1 MKIQERIRRFALL
14 AVAVSAVPFVK
25 ANEWHVDAS
34 ASAGGDGSVGAP
46 YATIQAAIDAESTQA
61 GDTILVAPGVYDA
74 GDTVGY
80 ASGTCSQRT
89 RVHLTKRLTLKST
102 GGRDV
107 THIVGEIGAGEADSD
122 GSGGSVQCVY
132 VDADALGSVI
142 EGFTLRDGAA
152 AKNSR
157 GGGAVSASVNNQASG
172 RNGFGTDIFVLAYCS
187 VSNCVSS
194 YGSVRGGLSVATL
207 FKRNGG
213 ENAAAVYGGALYNCI
228 VAESVSGAALADCGP
243 IVNSTSVN
251 NYGGA
256 GIISY
261 SPHDLTKGNIGCYWN
276 FAAYGSK
283 TISQDPY
290 GFFDTAL
297 TDGSSHDPS
306 SSDVEV
312 AVRATEDGYRKL
324 VMSAM
329 TGDYRPVAGGR
340 LAGHGKRECL
350 SFAFIP
356 EDYRMRDFNG
366 DPIAEDAPVPI
377 GALLPEGVPASAG
390 LCLSS
395 PMRLN
400 GGDSAYAYH
409 CHYTDVWPRQAYVTA
424 RDADAATFIGVGTA
438 PFDGVG
444 SCVYFKGK
452 YDGVWLTLPPLTTTT
467 NEVPLTELMVSIYQ
481 AKAETWVDCNTN
493 YDGTADG
500 TAAKP
505 YKTIQDAVNAASTD
519 SGTYTWIHVR
529 PGVYDEGG
537 NSDRGYAARVSIP
550 GSKHV
555 YIESTD
561 GAAVTS
567 IVGAPDPDYL
577 EAETHPGC
585 GGKACRCVGVGGSS
599 FLGLCGFT
607 FTQGYSGSD
616 GRGGNIDGGAIVFAS
631 PYHQVLDSVFTD
643 NHAQRDSCIN
653 NGWAIRCLFK
663 QNVSVRG
670 VVAFGNASSCVF
682 VDNGRAG
689 DMNIALYSGANAN
702 NITVYE
708 PFRQHESYLG
718 YFNNNNAQPINS
730 CFLYGGRLDTP
741 HYAGGCHFA
750 GCVGWGCQQY
760 GNFSSEQELRQVDPR
775 LVSPERGNLRPLA
788 NSPLLNGGTMTYGG
802 FGAGRYVKFTVG
814 DFENRP
820 VIGEDGSIAVG
831 AYAVA
836 REGETLYVN
845 ANGGNDEMDGRTP
858 ETAMETLSA
867 AMEKA
872 FGGDTVVA
880 LPGTYAKGE
889 GLHAG
894 AVMPSAKVVGSD
906 VPKIRSRVVVPA
918 GVTLESRDGAE
929 VTFVEGAAATEP
941 DAYGRGADAMRGV
954 FLEEGAVLRGF
965 TVRKGRANADDD
977 YYYDDA
983 LGGGVLGRSIAGCL
997 VEDCVLTDNCAP
1009 CGGAGSYVTFR
1020 RCRILQNRAP
1030 HYGSASRHGA
1040 FEGCYVAGN
1049 LGRWVVDV
1057 FSNVINCTFAGN
1069 TLDGSTSTILF
1080 TNGDAGGQ
1088 IVNVVCIGKTSDN
1101 VAGCANSDFRNCV
1114 FPSNMVITHN
1124 KTFDRINQDYTGDE
1138 LAAMF
1143 KDGVPISL
1151 DVPTVDKGYSVDG
1164 ADDRDIVGNPRVMNG
1179 QIDIGA
1185 FEVDWRPAYA
1195 ATITA
1200 KKAVVTDVSSG
1211 VKLTDGHA
1219 MLHDGDFLSLDW
1231 TSRPLPER
1239 DWVIRPVLTGEGV
1252 LTVLLNGK
1260 VLAALSSGDEVRF
1273 CNTLPVNSL
1282 TFSYVGDGSAYV
1294 DALQHMAGMLLMV
1307 R

>member
-1 MKIQERIRRFALL
+1 MKAQKVVRRLALL
-14 AVAVSAVPFVK
+14 AVVFFSASPVL
-25 ANEWHVDAS
+25 AAEWHVDAS
-34 ASAGGDGSVGAP
+34 ASAGGDGSASAP

-61 GDTILVAPGVYDA
+61 DDTILVAPGVYDT

-80 ASGTCSQRT
+80 SSGTCSQRT

-102 GGRDV
+102 EGRDV
-107 THIVGEIGAGEADSD
+107 THIVGEIGAGEADTD

-132 VDADALGSVI
+132 VSADALGSVI

-157 GGGAVSASVNNQASG
+157 GGGAVAASANNTSSG
-172 RNGFGTDIFVLAYCS
+172 KNGFGTDIFVLAYCS

-297 TDGSSHDPS
+297 TDGSSHDSS

-467 NEVPLTELMVSIYQ
+467 NEVPLTELMVSVYQ
-481 AKAETWVDCNTN
+481 AKAEKWVDCNTN
-493 YDGTADG
+493 YDG

-577 EAETHPGC
+577 EAETYPGC

-616 GRGGNIDGGAIVFAS
+616 GRGGNIDGGAIVFGS

-689 DMNIALYSGANAN
+689 DMNIALYSGASAN

-708 PFRQHESYLG
+708 PFRQHASGVG

-788 NSPLLNGGTMTYGG
+788 NSPLLNGGTMTYDG

-820 VIGEDGSIAVG
+820 VVASDGSVAVG

-836 REGETLYVN
+836 REGVTLYVN
-845 ANGGNDEMDGRTP
+845 ANGGNDAWDGQTP
-858 ETAMETLSA
+858 ETAKETLAA
-867 AMEKA
+867 AMDEA

-889 GLHAG
+889 GLHVG
-894 AVMPSAKVVGSD
+894 AVAVSARVEGSD

-918 GVTLESRDGAE
+918 GVTLVSRDGAAA
-929 VTFVEGAAATEP
+929 TTIEGAAATDP

-1020 RCRILQNRAP
+1020 RCRILNNRAG

-1040 FEGCYVAGN
+1040 LEGCYVAGN
-1049 LGRWVVDV
+1049 LGRWIVDV
-1057 FSNVINCTFAGN
+1057 FSNVIGCTFSGN

-1080 TNGDAGGQ
+1080 ANGDVGGQ
-1088 IVNVVCIGKTSDN
+1088 IVNVLCVGKISDN
-1101 VAGCANSDFRNCV
+1101 MAGCANSDFRNCV
-1114 FPSNMVITHN
+1114 FPSNMTITHSR
-1124 KTFDRINQDYTGDE
+1124 TFDQINQEHTGAE
-1138 LAAMF
+1138 LEAMYAN
-1143 KDGVPISL
+1143 GVPLSL
-1151 DVPTVDKGYSVDG
+1151 EAPSVDKGCVVEPLPACDL
-1164 ADDRDIVGNPRVMNG
+1164 AGNQRIMNG
-1179 QIDIGA
+1179 TIDIGA
-1185 FEVDWRPAYA
+1185 FEADWRGAYA
-1195 ATITA
+1195 AALSRKGVT
-1200 KKAVVTDVSSG
+1200 VTDVTAS
-1211 VKLTDGHA
+1211 VTMTDGHPQ
-1219 MLHDGDFLSLDW
+1219 LHYLDSMSLEW
-1231 TSRPLPER
+1231 ASSPLPKR
-1239 DWVIRPVLTGEGV
+1239 DWVVRCVLLRGTGTLTVTLNGEVLTE
-1252 LTVLLNGK
+1252 LN
-1260 VLAALSSGDEVRF
+1260 ASGEVRF
-1273 CNTLPVNSL
+1273 DSALPLNRL
-1282 TFSYVGDGSAYV
+1282 TFSYRGDGVAYV
-1294 DALQHMAGMLLMV
+1294 DGLSHALGMMMFV
-1307 R
+1307 H